1 MIAGILSPGA
11 GMPIS
16 RLERTAN
23 LAAVVEALQR
33 DGAVVVTELAELSL
47 VDAVRAELRPL
58 FDARGRDTRSD
69 FNGARTLR
77 APSALLAAAPTAA
90 DLVDHDLVVEVA
102 NAVLLPY
109 CATYQVGSMTGIE
122 ILPGESAQ
130 ALHRDDSLYPIEISG
145 LELQIGVMWA
155 LDDFTEE
162 NGATRVV
169 PGSHRFLRSWHLPG
183 LSNWEAA
190 AMPKGSALFYLGST
204 WHGGGANRSDA
215 PRMGLINTYSLGW
228 LRQEANLYLEVPPE
242 AAARFGPRLRAL
254 LGYTA
259 HGAGDDLI
267 GKFRGE
273 CPAWVATPPE
283 AAWRGDRG
291 QVGTAADARAQ
302 SGIAADDNEAS
313 SASGGPA
320 ES

>member
-1 MIAGILSPGA
+1 
-11 GMPIS
+11 MPIA
-16 RLERTAN
+16 RFEPTASVE
-23 LAAVVEALQR
+23 AVVAAMQR
-33 DGAVVVTELAELSL
+33 DGAAVVTGLADAGL
-47 VDAVRAELRPL
+47 VETLRAELRPR
-58 FDARGRDTRSD
+58 FDARGLETRSD
-69 FNGARTLR
+69 FNGSRTLR
-77 APSALLAAAPTAA
+77 AYSSLLAIAPAAAG
-90 DLVDHDLVVEVA
+90 LVDHDMVVDVA
-102 NAVLLPY
+102 NAVLLPH

-190 AMPKGSALFYLGST
+190 VMPKGSALFYLGST
-204 WHGGGANRSDA
+204 WHGGGANRSDT

-228 LRQEANLYLEVPPE
+228 LRQEANLYLEVPP
-242 AAARFGPRLRAL
+242 AAAERFGPRLRAL
-254 LGYTA
+254 LGYTP
-259 HGAGDDLI
+259 HGSGDDLI

-273 CPAWVATPPE
+273 CPAWVDKPPRAE
-283 AAWRGDRG
+283 WRSDRG
-291 QVGTAADARAQ
+291 QVGTAMDAQAQ
-302 SGIAADDNEAS
+302 SGV
-313 SASGGPA
+313 ASGGDR
-320 ES
+320 